1 MLLNNKSNKI
11 KIIKIQ
17 DCWITILSEQVWFL
31 FHTQI
36 LFAGNF
42 SAASK
47 GSVSR
52 FSLLKWLLCLAEWI
66 WRYSMYILFLL
77 VRDKAQKPVLFCKK
91 LYFQPFWSWV
101 RISPKVSNFL
111 SLAEKY
117 HLPFSQQL
125 TLPAEKYNSPFFF
138 RSIWILSLSGIYQKI
153 LSPVLCKKGISSTM
167 NTLQYDQ
174 TLPFS
179 AEWQDSI
186 IFFCHFWVP
195 CICLI

>member
-1 MLLNNKSNKI
+1 MKGNSTWKYNGADLIVGLQFYLNKFDFFFILRYFLLAISVQLAK
-11 KIIKIQ
+11 
-17 DCWITILSEQVWFL
+17 
-31 FHTQI
+31 
-36 LFAGNF
+36 A
-42 SAASK
+42 
-47 GSVSR
+47 VSR

-77 VRDKAQKPVLFCKK
+77 VRDKAQKPILFCNK

-125 TLPAEKYNSPFFF
+125 PLPAEKYNSPFFF

-153 LSPVLCKKGISSTM
+153 LSPVLCKKGVSSTM

-174 TLPFS
+174 TLLFS

-186 IFFCHFWVP
+186 IFFCHFWLP